1 MEAKGKG
8 GVGGKR
14 KKVHNL
20 LAAFLI
26 ELPQHFSRGRSAR
39 RLDGLIRMH
48 VRTHTHKQTKGRQSY
63 AEKGSAS
70 DELSSVVFLRQIRL
84 SCAQAKQKRWWP
96 PLKSFK
102 KASPRA
108 VLLVHKDASQWNFS
122 RCRRDVYFI
131 CLTGLLCISNG
142 KPFCTQQPN
151 IKGPWGTDWL
161 QKGYIIH
168 SHAWHSSYLP
178 PPSHCGSVQELVKY
192 ENHQREHKRGSKRD
206 LKLLR
211 KQINL
216 GIVVI
221 NPVSTRKAPASSRE
235 ANRRFPSQLCISMWT
250 TPTHTHAHRP
260 SD

>member
-1 MEAKGKG
+1 MCFNWLLWLSPSQVIASEQTEYSGVDGLGQKGIRYSGCSMPLCVQYVRERQCFSVCVPMCDFLLFNCKFRLPLLSKIASAREKQNKWKRKG
-8 GVGGKR
+8 REGWGGKR

-48 VRTHTHKQTKGRQSY
+48 VRTHAHKQTKGRQSY

-108 VLLVHKDASQWNFS
+108 VLLVHKDASQ
-122 RCRRDVYFI
+122 
-131 CLTGLLCISNG
+131 
-142 KPFCTQQPN
+142 
-151 IKGPWGTDWL
+151 
-161 QKGYIIH
+161 
-168 SHAWHSSYLP
+168 
-178 PPSHCGSVQELVKY
+178 
-192 ENHQREHKRGSKRD
+192 
-206 LKLLR
+206 
-211 KQINL
+211 
-216 GIVVI
+216 
-221 NPVSTRKAPASSRE
+221 
-235 ANRRFPSQLCISMWT
+235 
-250 TPTHTHAHRP
+250 
-260 SD
+260 

>member
-1 MEAKGKG
+1 MLYAIVCLFQYVRERQCFSVCVPMCDFLLFNCKFRLPLLSKIASAREKQNKWKRKGREGWG
-8 GVGGKR
+8 GER

-48 VRTHTHKQTKGRQSY
+48 VRTHAHKQTKGRQSY

-108 VLLVHKDASQWNFS
+108 VLLVHKDASQ
-122 RCRRDVYFI
+122 
-131 CLTGLLCISNG
+131 
-142 KPFCTQQPN
+142 
-151 IKGPWGTDWL
+151 
-161 QKGYIIH
+161 
-168 SHAWHSSYLP
+168 
-178 PPSHCGSVQELVKY
+178 
-192 ENHQREHKRGSKRD
+192 
-206 LKLLR
+206 
-211 KQINL
+211 
-216 GIVVI
+216 
-221 NPVSTRKAPASSRE
+221 
-235 ANRRFPSQLCISMWT
+235 
-250 TPTHTHAHRP
+250 
-260 SD
+260 

>member
-1 MEAKGKG
+1 MCFNWLLWLSPSQVIASEQTEYSGVDGLGQKGMRYSGCSMPLCVCSNMCVKDSVSLFVCPCVIFCYLTASFGFHSYQKLRVQEKNKTNGSEREGRG
-8 GVGGKR
+8 GGGKR

-108 VLLVHKDASQWNFS
+108 VLLVHKDASQ
-122 RCRRDVYFI
+122 
-131 CLTGLLCISNG
+131 
-142 KPFCTQQPN
+142 
-151 IKGPWGTDWL
+151 
-161 QKGYIIH
+161 
-168 SHAWHSSYLP
+168 
-178 PPSHCGSVQELVKY
+178 
-192 ENHQREHKRGSKRD
+192 
-206 LKLLR
+206 
-211 KQINL
+211 
-216 GIVVI
+216 
-221 NPVSTRKAPASSRE
+221 
-235 ANRRFPSQLCISMWT
+235 
-250 TPTHTHAHRP
+250 
-260 SD
+260 